1 MPPVSE
7 EEEKETVSPPLV
19 ALNARSDFARR
30 PVLPSTINSFNNSII
45 IYNLMCVIIL
55 CMQ

>member
-7 EEEKETVSPPLV
+7 EEERDSVSPPLV

-45 IYNLMCVIIL
+45 IYSFMCVLL